1 MTLQRRSIKHCP
13 ICGVAMLASKSKPD
27 SLDFDTLDYLRCNAA
42 ISAAPVRTAP
52 DTTGSDS
59 K

>member
-1 MTLQRRSIKHCP
+1 MTSQQRTIKHCP

-27 SLDFDTLDYLRCNAA
+27 SPDFDTFDCLRCNAV
-42 ISAAPVRTAP
+42 ISVAPVRTAP